1 MSEPICISHS
11 RIPLAWAI
19 NIHQRPFLGRLC
31 GTKLNGQRKIF
42 FHNHRAS
49 KDGTILDCDDP
60 SRGPIRGYVS
70 KFVKSL
76 RAARLNEHIINGGFF
91 VSCRQIIAQPLEA
104 IALDSAKS
112 LGSEFK
118 PRTFQH
124 RMFQFNKEDMKG

>member
-49 KDGTILDCDDP
+49 KDGTIPDCDDP

-76 RAARLNEHIINGGFF
+76 GQQDLMNVLSMVGFF
-91 VSCRQIIAQPLEA
+91 VSCRQMIAQPLEA
-104 IALDSAKS
+104 IELDSAKS

-118 PRTFQH
+118 PHTFQH